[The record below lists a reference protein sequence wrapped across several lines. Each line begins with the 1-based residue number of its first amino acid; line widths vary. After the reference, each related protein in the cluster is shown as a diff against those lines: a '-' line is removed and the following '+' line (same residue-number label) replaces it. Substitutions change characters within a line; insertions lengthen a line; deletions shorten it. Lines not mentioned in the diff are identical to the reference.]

1 MPNINENPKTPADK
15 PRKIEFLELYF
26 KPLETVNPNMPVTN
40 ASPISN
46 CFSDKS
52 ADSSL
57 ISSIYFSIII
67 SSS

>member
-1 MPNINENPKTPADK
+1 MPNIIENPKTPTDK
-15 PRKIEFLELYF
+15 PRKIEFMELYF
-26 KPLETVNPNMPVTN
+26 KTLEKENPNMPVTN
-40 ASPISN
+40 PSPISN

-57 ISSIYFSIII
+57 ISSISFSSII

>member
-1 MPNINENPKTPADK
+1 MPNINENPKTPTDK
-15 PRKIEFLELYF
+15 PKKIEFLELNF

-40 ASPISN
+40 PSPISN
-46 CFSDKS
+46 RFSDKS

-57 ISSIYFSIII
+57 ISSISFSIII